1 MALSKYLKLA
11 QQALKTEQGRAI
23 GRKAA
28 DGLAVAG
35 NRLTKNKYADQIE
48 KGRAAIDKH
57 LGGPGE
63 AGRGGQERRT

>member
-1 MALSKYLKLA
+1 MPLSKYLKLA
-11 QQALKTEQGRAI
+11 QQALKTEQGRAL

-48 KGRAAIDKH
+48 KGRAAINKH
-57 LGGPGE
+57 LDGPGE
-63 AGRGGQERRT
+63 QGREGESRRP